1 MFQIKKGV
9 VFLTL
14 VLLSIALFGCGGS
27 VNQNEAKEAASS
39 DVADQNTEQ
48 AAAGAEQT
56 PQTRVVKDA
65 KGEVEI
71 PAHPL
76 RIADISGSTEEL
88 LILGYQPILTG
99 NTDMA
104 NPLEMTPILK
114 EKLKGDLK
122 IAGWFQTPVNIEAVA
137 AAEPDLI
144 LAGPTQ
150 DKLYEDLQKI
160 APTVAV
166 PYGFNAFRER
176 FTFVAEV
183 FDKKQDMEAWI
194 KEYDDRAQQLHDQI
208 TAVTKDET
216 FAVIEATPKE
226 IRIYS
231 STGVADMIFN
241 DIKLPKAPGT
251 PDPDGWGGKV
261 TSLEGLSSLNPDH
274 LILLFESE
282 SNVLEDSKL
291 WAGLKAVQSGNVY
304 RMTSRQNYNEAFT
317 ALGKKVVL
325 EQIASDILQKTK
337 S

>member
-1 MFQIKKGV
+1 MFQFKKGV
-9 VFLTL
+9 VILTL
-14 VLLSIALFGCGGS
+14 VLLSCALFGCGGS
-27 VNQNEAKEAASS
+27 VKQNETTGAASS
-39 DVADQNTEQ
+39 DAAEKNTKQ

-56 PQTRVVKDA
+56 LQTRVVKDA

-99 NTDMA
+99 NTA
-104 NPLEMTPILK
+104 NPLDMTPILK

-150 DKLYEDLQKI
+150 DTQYEELQKI
-160 APTVAV
+160 APAVAV
-166 PYGFNAFRER
+166 PYGFNAFRDR
-176 FTFVAEV
+176 FSFVAEV
-183 FDKKQDMEAWI
+183 FDKKQVMEAWM

-208 TAVTKDET
+208 AAVTKDET

-231 STGVADMIFN
+231 STGVVDMIFN
-241 DIKLPKAPGT
+241 DIKLPKAPGR
-251 PDPDGWGGKV
+251 PEPDGWGGKV

-282 SNVLEDSKL
+282 NNVLEDSKL
-291 WAGLKAVQSGNVY
+291 WEGLKAVKSGNVY

-317 ALGKKVVL
+317 AWDKKAVL
-325 EQIASDILQKTK
+325 EQIASAILQKPK